1 MAHFS
6 PALVEFTLS
15 ELALS
20 RSKGSTSSLAV
31 ECALDCAENKEV
43 AGMEIYLMQHGP
55 NLSKDEDP
63 AEPLSPDGKKLV
75 SKASQAIKRMGL
87 QFDVIIASPKT
98 RSQQTALLVAEAVG
112 FPLEEIVETE
122 KVKAMTPA
130 EETIAYL
137 AQFDEKNSILIAG
150 HLPSLAE
157 IASAL
162 LTSGSKATIQF
173 ERGGI
178 GRIDVDKL
186 PTNEGKLRWY
196 LTPAQLELMAD

>member
-1 MAHFS
+1 
-6 PALVEFTLS
+6 
-15 ELALS
+15 
-20 RSKGSTSSLAV
+20 
-31 ECALDCAENKEV
+31 
-43 AGMEIYLMQHGP
+43 MEIYLMQHGP

-63 AEPLSPDGKKLV
+63 EEPLSPGGKIQV
-75 SKASQAIKRMGL
+75 SRAAKAIKRMGL
-87 QFDVIIASPKT
+87 QFDIIVASPKK
-98 RSQQTALLVAEAVG
+98 RSQQTAILVAEAVG
-112 FPLEEIVETE
+112 FPVERVVVTE

-130 EETIAYL
+130 EETIVYL
-137 AQFDEKNSILIAG
+137 AQFDEKDSILIAG

-186 PTNEGKLRWY
+186 PAHNGKLRWY
-196 LTPAQLELMAD
+196 LTPAQLELMAEGIE

>member
-1 MAHFS
+1 
-6 PALVEFTLS
+6 
-15 ELALS
+15 
-20 RSKGSTSSLAV
+20 
-31 ECALDCAENKEV
+31 
-43 AGMEIYLMQHGP
+43 MEIYLMQHGP

-63 AEPLSPDGKKLV
+63 EEPLSPEGKIQV
-75 SKASQAIKRMGL
+75 SKAAKAIKRMGL
-87 QFDVIIASPKT
+87 QFDLIIASPKK
-98 RSQQTALLVAEAVG
+98 RSQQTAALVAKAVG
-112 FPLEEIVETE
+112 FPVEGIVETE

-137 AQFDEKNSILIAG
+137 VQFDEKESILIAG

-162 LTSGSKATIQF
+162 LTSGSKATIHF

-178 GRIDVDKL
+178 GRIDVEKL
-186 PTNEGKLRWY
+186 PTNEGRLRWY